1 MEKQGKDKGTDKNN
15 LTTNTDVFSGFSII
29 DTSSNAINTGKED
42 TTTDKDD
49 DVITGDGT
57 ADVSAKQVKVGETDE
72 KDIDADKLEKIN
84 ADLEAK
90 AKLAEKNASKK
101 TKKEADDAVASEENT
116 TTETETTSVED
127 TDKST
132 FKPFVN
138 FLTEKGILNVE
149 VKDEDFKDNEDYL
162 AVLIDKEA
170 EYRKQVTIKS
180 EEDALPEDFKQF
192 KEFVKAGGDPKQFLD
207 VYYGDNSWSTYKVE
221 DEASQKAVIK
231 ASLKLAGWEDSE
243 IESEV
248 QDIEDLGKLEAKA
261 KIHLPKLQ
269 NYEKT
274 QKEQLIAQQAEYQAQ
289 QEANAK
295 AYWDSLNKD
304 WTSKE
309 AIAGFKL
316 TDKVKKGVWEHMTV
330 VDKKT
335 GKTGLQRNY
344 ETNKD
349 TQFLYAYLDYI
360 GWDVSKLEKQVASKQ
375 AADLRAKLGNYSDSR
390 SKISK
395 SGRTS
400 VDTEDDVNPFGAFNK
415 IK

>member
-1 MEKQGKDKGTDKNN
+1 MEKQGKTDKGDKNN

-29 DTSSNAINTGKED
+29 DTSSNAIDTGKEKD
-42 TTTDKDD
+42 SDKTDDE
-49 DVITGDGT
+49 VITGDGIT
-57 ADVSAKQVKVGETDE
+57 DTSKTKSKDGEIDE
-72 KDIDADKLEKIN
+72 SKMDQDKLDKVN

-90 AKLAEKNASKK
+90 AKLAEKNADKK
-101 TKKEADDAVASEENT
+101 KKKETDDAVASEEDT
-116 TTETETTSVED
+116 TNEVETTPVEE
-127 TDKST
+127 DKST

-162 AVLIDKEA
+162 ADLIDKEA
-170 EYRKQVTIKS
+170 EYRKQMTIKS
-180 EEDALPEDFKQF
+180 EEDALPEDFKQL

-274 QKEQLIAQQAEYQAQ
+274 QKEQLIVQQKEYEAQ

-316 TDKVKKGVWEHMTV
+316 TDKIKKGVWEHMTV

-375 AADLRAKLGNYSDSR
+375 AADLRSKLGNYSDSR